1 MKTLSGTP
9 DAKLLEQHGL
19 TRDEYQRILELLGRE
34 PTFTELGIFSVM
46 WSEHCSY
53 KSSRVHLRKL
63 PTTGR
68 RVVQGPGEN
77 AGAVDIGDGLAAVF
91 KIESHNHPSFIEPYQ
106 GAATGVGGII
116 RDIFTMGARPIAL
129 LNSLRFGPLEDPL
142 VRRTFAGVVAGIAG
156 YGNSIGIPTVGG
168 EIAFDE
174 SYTRNPLVNVFCL
187 GIAKSEEIV
196 KAAASGAGN
205 PVYYVGAK
213 TGRDG
218 IHGATMASAE
228 FDDKSAEKRPAVQVG
243 DPFMEKL
250 LLEACL
256 EVMKTDALV
265 GIQDM
270 GAAGLTCSTCEMGAR
285 GGSGIAIDVSLVPQ
299 RETRMTPYEIML
311 SESQERMLLVV
322 KKGREREVE
331 RIFDKWDLHAVRI
344 GEVTTDGRMHVKEHG
359 QTVAE
364 IPTAALTDGAPVYE
378 RPMTEPA
385 YIAEVGQLSFR
396 SLGKPPAPSAV
407 FTRLLASPTIASK
420 RWVYRQYDH
429 MVRTN
434 TLVVP
439 GMGAGVVRVKGTGRA
454 LALSVD
460 GNGRYVYLDPFL
472 GAQLAVAEAARN
484 VACAGA
490 EPVGA
495 TNCLN
500 FGNPERPEIMWQFAR
515 AVDGLATA
523 CRALDIPI
531 TGGNVSLYNETDGRA
546 VLPTPVLGVV
556 GIIEDDSR
564 IVRRTFQR
572 EGDVIVLLG
581 TSANELG
588 GSEYL
593 KTIHGLVRG
602 RPPALALGREA
613 GLQRFIVDAIAQGFI
628 RSAHDCAEGG
638 LAITLAECCF
648 DSGLGALA
656 DLPAVDVDAADFCDI
671 STLFNES
678 ASRVVVSADP
688 QAAERLVQLAE
699 KRSVPARVIGR
710 VGGDRIRIGIE
721 GRVVIDEPVV
731 GAERIW
737 ADTIGAYFESQRAIA

>member
-1 MKTLSGTP
+1 M
-9 DAKLLEQHGL
+9 
-19 TRDEYQRILELLGRE
+19 
-34 PTFTELGIFSVM
+34 
-46 WSEHCSY
+46 
-53 KSSRVHLRKL
+53 
-63 PTTGR
+63 
-68 RVVQGPGEN
+68 
-77 AGAVDIGDGLAAVF
+77 
-91 KIESHNHPSFIEPYQ
+91 
-106 GAATGVGGII
+106 
-116 RDIFTMGARPIAL
+116 
-129 LNSLRFGPLEDPL
+129 
-142 VRRTFAGVVAGIAG
+142 
-156 YGNSIGIPTVGG
+156 
-168 EIAFDE
+168 
-174 SYTRNPLVNVFCL
+174 
-187 GIAKSEEIV
+187 
-196 KAAASGAGN
+196 
-205 PVYYVGAK
+205 
-213 TGRDG
+213 
-218 IHGATMASAE
+218 
-228 FDDKSAEKRPAVQVG
+228 
-243 DPFMEKL
+243 
-250 LLEACL
+250 
-256 EVMKTDALV
+256 TD
-265 GIQDM
+265 
-270 GAAGLTCSTCEMGAR
+270 
-285 GGSGIAIDVSLVPQ
+285 
-299 RETRMTPYEIML
+299 
-311 SESQERMLLVV
+311 
-322 KKGREREVE
+322 
-331 RIFDKWDLHAVRI
+331 
-344 GEVTTDGRMHVKEHG
+344 DGRMHVKEHG

-385 YIAEVGQLSFR
+385 YIAEAAQLALR
-396 SLGKPPAPSAV
+396 SLGKPPAPSVV

-564 IVRRTFQR
+564 VVRRTFQR

-602 RPPALALGREA
+602 RPPALDLGREA
-613 GLQRFIVDAIAQGFI
+613 ALQRLIVDAIAQGLI

-638 LAITLAECCF
+638 LAITIAECCF
-648 DSGLGALA
+648 DTGLGALA

-678 ASRVVVSADP
+678 ASRVVASADP

-710 VGGDRIRIGIE
+710 VGGDRIRIGID
-721 GRVVIDEPVV
+721 GRRVIDEPVV